1 MTLRGFLSDPSGAS
15 AAELALMLPLLL
27 VLLFAGVEGGH
38 FIWTQHK
45 LTEAVRDGAR
55 YASRLPVEAYC
66 IAGSPVTSAG
76 TIADIKRVTRT
87 GQLAT
92 GGAVAVPGWS
102 EDEVAVEVA
111 CAAFVDTGIY
121 DDLDTAGPIVT
132 VRAHSVAYPSLFG
145 RLGVIDPTITMTAR
159 SSAAVIGL

>member
-1 MTLRGFLSDPSGAS
+1 MIPRALLADGSGAA

-27 VLLFAGVEGGH
+27 VLLFGGMEGGH

-55 YASRLPVEAYC
+55 FAARLPVESYC
-66 IAGSPVTSAG
+66 VGGAPVTGAA
-76 TIADIKRVTRT
+76 TVADIKRVTRT
-87 GQLAT
+87 GQLAP
-92 GGAVAVPGWS
+92 GGVVAVPGWS

-111 CAAFVDTGIY
+111 CGAFVDTGIY
-121 DDLDTAGPIVT
+121 DDLDSAAPIVT

-145 RLGVIDPTITMTAR
+145 RMGAIDPDITMTAR
-159 SSAAVIGL
+159 SSTPVIGL

>member
-1 MTLRGFLSDPSGAS
+1 MSPRAFIADGSGAA
-15 AAELALMLPLLL
+15 AAEMALLLPLLL
-27 VLLFAGVEGGH
+27 VLLFGGMEGGH

-55 YASRLPVEAYC
+55 FASRLPVEAFC
-66 IAGSPVTSAG
+66 VGGAPVTGAG

-87 GQLAT
+87 GQLAP

-102 EDEVAVEVA
+102 DDEVDVDIA
-111 CAAFVDTGIY
+111 CGAFVDTGIY
-121 DDLDTAGPIVT
+121 DDLDSAGPIVT